1 MATTEHGTKSQKIA
15 DYLAGNPNANVN
27 QIVEGLK
34 EQGVQVSLGL
44 AKVVKYGKKGKKSS
58 SRKARRVAAANEKP
72 VSGSELIRRYIARHR
87 GAMPKEIEL
96 GLKQQGVNVSLGLIS
111 NVKYGSRKK
120 SGKRRAIRTPAARIA
135 ARKTPSGSVTIEQ
148 LLEVKRVADSLG
160 GVIQVRAALDT
171 LEKLR

>member
-1 MATTEHGTKSQKIA
+1 MATVEHGTKSQAIA
-15 DYLAGNPNANVN
+15 EYLAANPGASIN
-27 QIVEGLK
+27 QIVEALR
-34 EQGVQVSLGL
+34 EQGTQVSLGL
-44 AKVVKYGKKGKKSS
+44 AKVVKYGKKRKKSS
-58 SRKARRVAAANEKP
+58 ARKAGRAAAANGKP
-72 VSGSELIRRYIARHR
+72 VSGSELIRQFIARYPD
-87 GAMPKEIEL
+87 AMPKAIEL
-96 GLKQQGVNVSLGLIS
+96 GLKQQGVKVSLGLIS